1 MSSAFHPQFIT
12 AVTSSSTT
20 YRIQRTWAS
29 KLDAGNNSVSQTQTI
44 TVTSNTPPY
53 AGVLNTPGCDNVCT
67 ETAPSGTLATDD
79 DSVR

>member
-1 MSSAFHPQFIT
+1 VLTLALQFIS

-53 AGVLNTPGCDNVCT
+53 AGVLNTPGCDNVCVT
-67 ETAPSGTLATDD
+67 SGAFGELR
-79 DSVR
+79 V